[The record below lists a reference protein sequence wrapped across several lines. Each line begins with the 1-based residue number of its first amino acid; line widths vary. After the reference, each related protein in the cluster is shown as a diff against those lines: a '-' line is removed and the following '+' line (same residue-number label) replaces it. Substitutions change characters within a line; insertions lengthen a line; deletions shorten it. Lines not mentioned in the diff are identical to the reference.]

1 MIRRFFLRRSRKPK
15 PVLSGELDRTAI
27 ERLTGQPVSDL
38 SLYRRALTHR
48 SLLRSNPQPRRQSNE
63 RLEYLGD
70 AILGMVVAEHL
81 FRKFRDRDE
90 GFLTRLRAKLVN
102 RRALA
107 ERAANLNLGEII
119 LMSEAIAS
127 TTGRTSESILSDAF
141 EAIIGAI
148 YLDLGMDSARVFIE
162 RTVLGR
168 VNLLDLAN
176 QKDNYKSN
184 LLEYAQARQ
193 WPQPSYRVKEET
205 GPSHDKVF
213 TVEVLLSDRLLGE
226 GTAKNKKDAEQ
237 LAASEALRS
246 LSELDHADT

>member
-1 MIRRFFLRRSRKPK
+1 MIRRPFLRFIRKPK
-15 PVLSGELDRTAI
+15 PVLSGDLDRTAI
-27 ERLTGQPVSDL
+27 ERLTGQPISDL
-38 SLYRRALTHR
+38 SLYERALTHR
-48 SLLRSNPQPRRQSNE
+48 SLLRSDPHTRRESNE

-81 FRKFRDRDE
+81 FQKFRDRDE

-102 RRALA
+102 KRALA
-107 ERAANLNLGEII
+107 ESASFLNLGEII

-148 YLDLGMDSARVFIE
+148 YLDLGMNAARVFVE
-162 RTVLGR
+162 RTVLER

-176 QKDNYKSN
+176 QKDNYKSH

-193 WPQPSYRVKEET
+193 WPQPTYRVKEET
-205 GPSHDKVF
+205 GPSHDKIF
-213 TVEVLLSDRLLGE
+213 TVEVFLSDRILGE
-226 GTAKNKKDAEQ
+226 GMAKNKKDAEQ
-237 LAASEALRS
+237 RAASEALLS
-246 LSELDHADT
+246 LTEADQEDA

>member
-1 MIRRFFLRRSRKPK
+1 MIRSFFLRFTRKPK
-15 PVLSGELDRTAI
+15 PVLSGDLDRAAV
-27 ERLTGQPVSDL
+27 ERLTGHTISDL
-38 SLYRRALTHR
+38 SLYERALTHR
-48 SLLRSNPQPRRQSNE
+48 SLLRADPQAIRESNE

-70 AILGMVVAEHL
+70 AILGMVVAEHI
-81 FRKFRDRDE
+81 FRKFHDRDE

-102 RRALA
+102 KKALA
-107 ERAANLNLGEII
+107 TSASFLNLGEII

-148 YLDLGMDSARVFIE
+148 YLDLGMDAARVFIE

-176 QKDNYKSN
+176 QKDNYKSH
-184 LLEYAQARQ
+184 LLEYAQARA
-193 WPQPSYRVKEET
+193 WSQPTYRVKAES
-205 GPSHDKVF
+205 GPSHDKIF
-213 TVEVLLSDRLLGE
+213 TVEVFLTDRMLGE

-246 LSELDHADT
+246 LTATDQDTE